1 MIALRTVLSAYLK
14 TLHSRIYFQIAP
26 ENAVYP
32 YIVYDLPSIFSDGE
46 GGETITLDI
55 DGWDFNETGDTAL
68 IETLMATINGVTDI
82 YNNSTGLDKKVLA
95 TDEISVVLYLENKMA
110 LLDDEKRIKRRKYTY
125 SGQLIRR

>member
-46 GGETITLDI
+46 GGEIISLDI
-55 DGWDFNETGDTAL
+55 DGWDFNETGDTTV

-82 YNNSTGLDKKVLA
+82 YNNATGLDKKVLA